1 MSKHFIC
8 QAMDNMLHLIFQLF
22 PGASSTLLVF
32 FYSNDGDQDI
42 ISFFLDND
50 RFGEVTTHPKSG
62 GGHLWNVIENSGLV
76 GNTQTLVPGEHM
88 LTIRASN
95 TDEHGVELDAL
106 KISFTMCEG
115 KCPVITPLHRPDE
128 QDSSTDDKSTERS
141 LDSGSENDNGSED
154 DSSYITNNTWN
165 SCCSSYSFNSC
176 RGCIIYQ
183 KCYNNNNNRY

>member
-1 MSKHFIC
+1 
-8 QAMDNMLHLIFQLF
+8 
-22 PGASSTLLVF
+22 LVF

-50 RFGEVTTHPKSG
+50 RFGEVTTHAKSG

-76 GNTQTLVPGEHM
+76 GNTQTLVPGEHT

-128 QDSSTDDKSTERS
+128 QDSSTDDKSAERS
-141 LDSGSENDNGSED
+141 SDSGSED
-154 DSSYITNNTWN
+154 DSSYITIAIILAIAVIVLIVLIVVG
-165 SCCSSYSFNSC
+165 
-176 RGCIIYQ
+176 GCVIYR
-183 KCYNNNNNRY
+183 KRHSYNNLY